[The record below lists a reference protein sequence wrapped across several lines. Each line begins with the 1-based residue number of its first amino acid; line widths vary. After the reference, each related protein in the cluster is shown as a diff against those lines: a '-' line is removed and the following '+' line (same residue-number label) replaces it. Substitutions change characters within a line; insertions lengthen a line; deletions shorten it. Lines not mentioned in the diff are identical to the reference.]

1 MYNLIIVDDK
11 KSIREGL
18 KKFINWNELGFRIV
32 GDFPSAP
39 EAIAFIEAECV
50 DVLLTDIVMPDVS
63 GLQLINE
70 LRLINPDIKVVILS
84 AYEKF
89 DYAREAMRLGV
100 FCYLT
105 KPVNIEKIKA
115 EFTNLKNVLEQ
126 DRIMRFQKNEIGLF
140 AREQFFNNLVNQY
153 YTSTA
158 TVQKKSE
165 ELGLKLYRD
174 NYCILKVMMMDT
186 LTSKDEI
193 DENSYQLL
201 KNMIILHI
209 DEYLNRIGSAYV
221 FSSSP
226 TDLAVLFY
234 PRNWDNLKY
243 SIENLWDEISDN
255 LNIHVYIGLSRAY
268 INIMETHKAFQE
280 AGKVLEYRMLKKN
293 NPVLIYDELS
303 EFFKGKAYI
312 TSEIERSILD
322 NLSSLNLNS
331 LKEFTLDLLHSAL
344 AGNSFNTSTLYEVSI
359 ELILII
365 NKYLSSTIG
374 SVSTLEQNDY
384 TSVKSLLQ
392 KENYEDIKD
401 FMSHYLEEC
410 FHLIQSNMEQSSGL
424 ITEKAKKYIKE
435 HYSEEITLNKL
446 SEVVYVN
453 PVYLSRL
460 FKAKTGENFMDYLT
474 RIRIEHA
481 KLLLSDLSLRIYDI
495 SELVGYKSRKH
506 FGKVFRDMTGLTPK
520 EYRNKITTGHA

>member
-126 DRIMRFQKNEIGLF
+126 DRIMRFQKSEVGVF
-140 AREQFFNNLVNQY
+140 AREQFFNNLANHY
-153 YTSTA
+153 FTSETS
-158 TVQKKSE
+158 VKKKSE
-165 ELGLKLYRD
+165 ELGLTLIGK
-174 NYCILKVMMMDT
+174 NYCLLKIMMSDT
-186 LTSKDEI
+186 LCSNEI
-193 DENSYQLL
+193 LDENSYQLL
-201 KNMIILHI
+201 KNMISLHI
-209 DEYLNRIGSAYV
+209 DEYLNRIGTCYV
-221 FSSSP
+221 FSSSHQ
-226 TDLAVLFY
+226 DLTVLVI
-234 PRNWDNLKY
+234 PCNWDNLKNN
-243 SIENLWDEISDN
+243 IETLWEDISDN
-255 LNIHVYIGLSRAY
+255 FNIHVFMGISSRY
-268 INIMETHKAFQE
+268 CNILDAHKAFQE
-280 AGKVLEYRMLKKN
+280 AGKVLEYRIIKKH

-303 EFFKGKAYI
+303 DFFKGKAFI
-312 TSEIERSILD
+312 TSEVEKSILD
-322 NLSSLNLNS
+322 NISSHNLIS
-331 LKEFTLDLLHSAL
+331 LKELTTNILYSAHC
-344 AGNSFNTSTLYEVSI
+344 GSSLYEVAI
-359 ELILII
+359 EMILVI
-365 NKYLSSTIG
+365 NKYLSSNVG
-374 SVSTLEQNDY
+374 NMKFFEQNDY
-384 TSVKSLLQ
+384 ISIKSLLQ
-392 KENYEDIKD
+392 KENYEEVKD

-435 HYSEEITLNKL
+435 HYNEEITLNKL

-481 KLLLSDLSLRIYDI
+481 KLLLADLSLRIYDI

-506 FGKVFRDMTGLTPK
+506 FGKVFRDMTDLTPK
-520 EYRNKITTGHA
+520 EYRNKITTGNK